1 MSSRSVECV
10 LSAILNPSELQL
22 LVNSLLILKILVRV
36 VLRQINARIYLLTI
50 FCNFLTLS
58 SLTRGLANVH
68 LRLHQRVILSL
79 VGVTLAVVEVILGQG
94 KAAQVTF
101 IYCL

>member
-1 MSSRSVECV
+1 LSSRSVECV
-10 LSAILNPSELQL
+10 LNAILNPSELQL

-58 SLTRGLANVH
+58 SLTRELANVH

-79 VGVTLAVVEVILGQG
+79 VGVVLAVVEVILGQG
-94 KAAQVTF
+94 KAAQITF